1 MKASLLFSILT
12 AGVLFFT
19 SSCKEKP
26 APAPVL
32 PGVVAV
38 PAAEADYAEYMPSIS
53 NIMAF
58 DSVDLVARVE
68 GFLLKRNFKD
78 GELVK
83 KDSFSFR
90 LNRRSMKPPLPPRK
104 RIC

>member
-38 PAAEADYAEYMPSIS
+38 PAAEADYAEYMPVWR
-53 NIMAF
+53 AF
-58 DSVDLVARVE
+58 
-68 GFLLKRNFKD
+68 
-78 GELVK
+78 
-83 KDSFSFR
+83 
-90 LNRRSMKPPLPPRK
+90 
-104 RIC
+104 C